1 MKKLLLG
8 TLCALL
14 FGTTHIVY
22 ADTWRLVTDAST
34 LQAGDQLVIA
44 CSSKSAT
51 AADIASDKD
60 FMNMASSTFSGDEIT
75 ALGSET
81 VILTL
86 GGKEGAW
93 TLSNTTG
100 KLLGTITKKT
110 VAWDSGT
117 TTWNISIS
125 RDGTATIQSTT
136 SSCGR
141 FLYNVNN
148 PRFTTYT
155 SNTSTVMLLPQL
167 YRLDKPAGYTFMYEG
182 FAGNT
187 TRCLGGKT
195 CQEGEVITLSTG
207 IPTKE
212 GHTFAGWLYDG
223 KIYQAG
229 DPFTMPAA
237 DVALVPQ
244 WKETPTESGIDT
256 PTIRTTAT
264 KVLRDGYLYI
274 IVDGKT
280 YDTIG
285 REQSNEN

>member
-14 FGTTHIVY
+14 FGTTHTIY

-44 CSSKSAT
+44 CSSQSVT
-51 AADIASDKD
+51 AADIASGKTYMDTT
-60 FMNMASSTFSGDEIT
+60 NTAFSNDEIT
-75 ALGSET
+75 ALGTET

-100 KLLGTITKKT
+100 KLLGVTKVKT
-110 VAWDSGT
+110 VVWGSGT

-141 FLYNVNN
+141 FLYNVQN

-155 SNTSTVMLLPQL
+155 SNATNVMLLPQL
-167 YRLDKPAGYTFMYEG
+167 YRLEKPAGYTFIYEG

-195 CQEGEVITLSTG
+195 CQEGEVITLSAGT
-207 IPTKE
+207 PTKE
-212 GHTFAGWLYDG
+212 GHIFAGWLYNG

-256 PTIRTTAT
+256 PTIRTAAT

-274 IVDGKT
+274 MVNDKT
-280 YDTIG
+280 YNATG
-285 REQSNEN
+285 RIIND

>member
-1 MKKLLLG
+1 MKKLLFS
-8 TLCALL
+8 TWIVLL
-14 FGTTHIVY
+14 FGTTNMC

-51 AADIASDKD
+51 AADIASGKD
-60 FMNMASSTFSGDEIT
+60 FMNVASSTFSDDEIT
-75 ALGSET
+75 TLGSET

-93 TLSNTTG
+93 TLANTAG
-100 KLLGTITKKT
+100 KLLGTTKVKT
-110 VAWDSGT
+110 VAWGNGT
-117 TTWNISIS
+117 TTWGISIS
-125 RDGTATIQSTT
+125 KDSTATIQSTT

-141 FLYNVNN
+141 FLYNVNS

-155 SNTSTVMLLPQL
+155 SNTSTVMHLPQL
-167 YRLDKPAGYTFMYEG
+167 YRLEKPAGYTFMYEG

-195 CQEGEVITLSTG
+195 CLEGEVITLSAGT
-207 IPTKE
+207 PTKE

-244 WKETPTESGIDT
+244 WKETPTESGIGT
-256 PTIRTTAT
+256 PTIRTAVT

>member
-44 CSSKSAT
+44 CSSQGVT
-51 AADIASDKD
+51 AADIASGKTYMDTA
-60 FMNMASSTFSGDEIT
+60 NTAFSNDGTT
-75 ALGSET
+75 ALGIET

-86 GGKEGAW
+86 GSQEGAW
-93 TLSNTTG
+93 TLSNTAG
-100 KLLGTITKKT
+100 KLLGVKT
-110 VAWDSGT
+110 VKTIVWGSGT

-136 SSCGR
+136 TTCGR

-155 SNTSTVMLLPQL
+155 SNTSTIMLLPQL
-167 YRLDKPAGYTFMYEG
+167 YRLEKPAGYTFIYEG

-187 TRCLGGKT
+187 TRCLGGKN

-207 IPTKE
+207 TPTKG

-285 REQSNEN
+285 HEQSNEN

>member
-1 MKKLLLG
+1 MKKFLFSTWLV
-8 TLCALL
+8 LL
-14 FGTTHIVY
+14 FGTTHSLY

-34 LQAGDQLVIA
+34 LQAGDQLVLA

-75 ALGSET
+75 SLGSET
-81 VILTL
+81 IILTL

-100 KLLGTITKKT
+100 KLLGVTKVKN
-110 VAWDSGT
+110 VAWGYGT

-141 FLYNVNN
+141 FLYNVTS

-155 SNTSTVMLLPQL
+155 SNATNVMLLPQL
-167 YRLDKPAGYTFMYEG
+167 YRLEKPAGYTFIYEG

-187 TRCLGGKT
+187 TRCEGGKN

-207 IPTKE
+207 TPTKE

-264 KVLRDGYLYI
+264 KVLRNGYLYI

>member
-8 TLCALL
+8 TLVVLL
-14 FGTTHIVY
+14 FGTTHNMY

-34 LQAGDQLVIA
+34 LQAGDQLVFA
-44 CSSKSAT
+44 CSSKSVT
-51 AADIASDKD
+51 AADIASGKTYMDTT
-60 FMNMASSTFSGDEIT
+60 NTAFSNDEIT

-93 TLSNTTG
+93 TLSNTAG
-100 KLLGTITKKT
+100 KLLGTTTEKK
-110 VAWDSGT
+110 VAWGSGT

-125 RDGTATIQSTT
+125 RDGTATIQSTI
-136 SSCGR
+136 SGYGR

-155 SNTSTVMLLPQL
+155 SYPTSIMLLPQL
-167 YRLDKPAGYTFMYEG
+167 YRLEKPAFYTFIYEG

-187 TRCLGGKT
+187 TRCEGGKT
-195 CQEGEVITLSTG
+195 CQEGEVITLSAG
-207 IPTKE
+207 APTKE
-212 GHTFAGWLYDG
+212 GRTFAGWLYDG

-244 WKETPTESGIDT
+244 WKDTPTESGTDT
-256 PTIRTTAT
+256 QTIRTTAT

-274 IVDGKT
+274 IVNNKT
-280 YDTIG
+280 YNATGHMI
-285 REQSNEN
+285 NN